1 MRRRP
6 VVSGPTVSAAPAGR
20 HFVLEPLADG
30 VWAAVHRA
38 GGWAVGNAGIVDL
51 GGATL
56 VFDAGM
62 TPEAGEE
69 LAAAARALTGRAPTQ
84 LLLSHYHNDH
94 LRGFQAFPD
103 APLIA
108 SEATRTLVDTRGREE
123 LTSDLEHGAARLEE
137 TRALTDDGD
146 PVRRATARTFVPYWE
161 ALVATAPRVALRLPE
176 VTFEGRMRF
185 HGARRRADFLSLGA
199 GHTPD
204 DAVLLLPDDGVV
216 FCGDLLFVASH
227 PYLADGDP
235 EGWLRALGTLKG
247 MGAVRY
253 VPGHGPV
260 GTAADL
266 EVLSAHIRGLLA
278 RAETLHRQG
287 VSAADLAD
295 PRPDDASLSWDFAF
309 PFYRSNV
316 RFLLRRL
323 EG

>member
-1 MRRRP
+1 
-6 VVSGPTVSAAPAGR
+6 VIAAGVDR
-20 HFVLEPLADG
+20 HFGLEPLADG
-30 VWAAVHRA
+30 VWACVHRA
-38 GGWAVGNAGIVDL
+38 GGWAVGNAGIIDL
-51 GGATL
+51 GDATL
-56 VFDAGM
+56 VFDAGL

-69 LAAAARALTGRAPTQ
+69 LAAAARTLTGRAPTQ

-94 LRGFQAFPD
+94 LRGFQAFSG

-108 SEATRTLVDTRGREE
+108 SEATRALVDTLGREE
-123 LTSDLEHGAARLEE
+123 LTSDLEHGAARLVE
-137 TRALTDDGD
+137 TRALEHDGD
-146 PVRRATARTFVPYWE
+146 PVRRAAARTFVPYWE
-161 ALVATAPRVALRLPE
+161 ALVATAPRIALRLPE
-176 VTFEGRMRF
+176 VTFEGRLRF
-185 HGARRRADFLSLGA
+185 HGARRRADFVSLGA

-204 DAVLLLPDDGVV
+204 DAVLILPDDGVV

-235 EGWLRALGTLKG
+235 EGWLRALGVLKG
-247 MGAVRY
+247 IGAARY

-266 EVLSAHIRGLLA
+266 DALSAHIAGLQA
-278 RAETLHRQG
+278 TAEALHRDG
-287 VSAADLAD
+287 VTSSDLGD
-295 PRPDDASLSWDFAF
+295 PRPGDASLDWDFAF